1 VAGKIIH
8 FLKAGIWEMDLEGL
22 PPMKARAVRFL
33 RTFLVAVTG
42 FVGHRSTAQAS
53 ILTYYTVLNIVPLV
67 AVVFAIAKG
76 FGLDKVVEKHILEMA
91 ENANW
96 QSEVTEQLLMFAR
109 SFLEQAKGGVIA
121 GIGVVLLLWTVVSIL
136 GKIEDSFNAVW
147 GVTRPRTI
155 LRKFTDYMATLI
167 LTPVL
172 FAIASSLTVLVT
184 GEVGVIVQK
193 IKLLGVFSPA
203 IFFLL
208 KFLPYVSLWV
218 LLTVLYTIMPNTKV
232 PLRSAV
238 IGSIVGGTL
247 VQVVQWLYIT
257 FQIGVASHGAI
268 YGSLAALPLLFGWLQ
283 TSWMIVLFGLE
294 IAYAHGHSETYGLE
308 PDYSGVSA
316 ASRKI
321 MMLSIFNLI
330 VQRFSAG
337 ERPFSAREIAGR
349 LKIPLALVQELLGNM
364 VRANLI
370 TEVLDEKNFGGCFH
384 PARSVERFTMQDV
397 IQAYEG
403 AVVLSSQSSEDTEKM
418 SQKYKKLADA
428 AGNLPEN
435 VKIDK
440 L

>member
-1 VAGKIIH
+1 MS
-8 FLKAGIWEMDLEGL
+8 LDGL
-22 PPMKARAVRFL
+22 PPMKGRAVRFL
-33 RTFLVAVTG
+33 RTFLVAVSG
-42 FVGHRSTAQAS
+42 FIEHKSIAQAS

-67 AVVFAIAKG
+67 AVIFAIAKG
-76 FGLDKVVEKHILEMA
+76 FGLDKIVEKHILEMA

-96 QSEVTEQLLMFAR
+96 QSEVTEQLLMFSR

-121 GIGVVLLLWTVVSIL
+121 GIGVVLLFWTVVSIL
-136 GKIEDSFNAVW
+136 GKIEDSFNTVW
-147 GVTRPRTI
+147 GVTRSRTI

-172 FAIASSLTVLVT
+172 FAIASSLTVLVS
-184 GEVGVIVQK
+184 GEVGLILNK
-193 IKLLGVFSPA
+193 IKLLGVFSSV

-232 PLRSAV
+232 PLKSAV

-247 VQVVQWLYIT
+247 VQIVQWLYIT
-257 FQIGVASHGAI
+257 FQIGVASQGAI

-294 IAYAHGHSETYGLE
+294 ITYAHGHSETYGLQ

-316 ASRKI
+316 ASKKI

-337 ERPFSAREIAGR
+337 ERPFSAREIAGK
-349 LKIPLALVQELLGNM
+349 LKIPLVLVRELLGNM
-364 VRANLI
+364 LKANLV
-370 TEVLDEKNFGGCFH
+370 TEVVDEKGSGSCFQ
-384 PARSVERFTMQDV
+384 PARSIEKFTMQDV
-397 IQAYEG
+397 IGAYEG
-403 AVVLSSQSSEDTEKM
+403 AVILSSQISEDTEKI
-418 SQKYKKLADA
+418 SREYKSFSEAIT
-428 AGNLPEN
+428 NLPEN
-435 VKIDK
+435 VKINN